1 MLSFF
6 RERKNAKLVKA
17 HLDNFNS
24 LPLLPSDPL
33 KAEAISNL
41 YLDIIDSFSLLRD
54 SFNFD
59 QTITSGSD
67 YRLSRLYGMPGKVL
81 RTTHSCIPLV
91 GTPLLD
97 LPGKTPKLASYFEQ
111 ALFHKLCLDL
121 CGESFD
127 YSHERYISLLR
138 LDAQLHN
145 FRRSQVIC
153 IFPLDYFKLMES
165 FAYKQCV
172 DIYILHKD
180 LP

>member
-6 RERKNAKLVKA
+6 RERKLSKLVQA
-17 HLDNFNS
+17 HLDNFKS
-24 LPLLPSDPL
+24 LPPLPSDPL
-33 KAEAISNL
+33 QSEAVRNL
-41 YLDIIDSFSLLRD
+41 ALDVIDSFSLLRD

-67 YRLSRLYGMPGKVL
+67 YRLSRLHGMPGKVL

-97 LPGKTPKLASYFEQ
+97 LPGKTQELASYFEQ

-121 CGESFD
+121 CGESFE

-145 FRRSQVIC
+145 FGHSQVIC
-153 IFPLDYFKLMES
+153 IQPSEYFQLMDS
-165 FAYKQCV
+165 FARKQCV
-172 DIYILHKD
+172 DIYILLKD
-180 LP
+180 

>member
-24 LPLLPSDPL
+24 LPPLPSDPL
-33 KAEAISNL
+33 KAEAINNL
-41 YLDIIDSFSLLRD
+41 YLDVIDSFSLLRG

-59 QTITSGSD
+59 QVITSGSD
-67 YRLSRLYGMPGKVL
+67 YRLSRLHGMPGKVL
-81 RTTHSCIPLV
+81 RTTYSCIPLV
-91 GTPLLD
+91 GTPLLG
-97 LPGKTPKLASYFEQ
+97 LPGKTQELASYFEQ
-111 ALFHKLCLDL
+111 ALFRKLCLDL
-121 CGESFD
+121 CGEPFE

-145 FRRSQVIC
+145 FGRSQVIC
-153 IFPLDYFKLMES
+153 IQPSEYFQLMNS